1 MGTTLVGDAM
11 KKLGRLADDKSFVG
25 AVQRLA
31 ADEMHTVVAE
41 ARSFAV
47 GRT

>member
-11 KKLGRLADDKSFVG
+11 KKLGRLADKSFVG

>member
-11 KKLGRLADDKSFVG
+11 KKLGRLADKSVVG